1 MKRYMV
7 YLFNDKFKPEDARD
21 ILKKARNLAIDSN
34 VILRDVRVATDF
46 LEIDVSIPDDAVLP
60 EILSLL
66 GQIGR
71 VIEYQ
76 QIEEKYMEKK
86 DSIDYARILFNS
98 QKYWRAHEVLEAIW
112 KRSEDAEK
120 QILNAIIL
128 ISAAFVHYQKN
139 ENNVCI
145 SILERALQKLD
156 KIDGI
161 YYEIDLD
168 RIKAHISKNI
178 RTGIVERT
186 TI

>member
-7 YLFNDKFKPEDARD
+7 YLFNDRFKPEDARD
-21 ILKKARNLAIDSN
+21 ILKKARNLAVDSTA
-34 VILRDVRVATDF
+34 ILRDVRVATDF
-46 LEIDVSIPDDAVLP
+46 LEVDVSIPDDAVLSQV
-60 EILSLL
+60 LSLL

-76 QIEEKYMEKK
+76 EIEDKYMEKK
-86 DSIDYARILFNS
+86 DSIEYARILFNS

-112 KRSEDAEK
+112 KRSKDAEK

-139 ENNVCI
+139 ENSVCI
-145 SILERALQKLD
+145 SILERALQMLD
-156 KIDGI
+156 EVDGI
-161 YYEIDLD
+161 YYEINLD
-168 RIKAHISKNI
+168 RIKAQISKNI

>member
-7 YLFNDKFKPEDARD
+7 YLFNDKFKPEDARE
-21 ILKKARNLAIDSN
+21 ILKKARNLAVDSN

-60 EILSLL
+60 EILSSL

-76 QIEEKYMEKK
+76 QIEDKYMEKK

-128 ISAAFVHYQKN
+128 ISAHLCTIKKMKTTYVSQFWRGP
-139 ENNVCI
+139 CRS
-145 SILERALQKLD
+145 SIKLMEFTM
-156 KIDGI
+156 K
-161 YYEIDLD
+161 
-168 RIKAHISKNI
+168 
-178 RTGIVERT
+178 
-186 TI
+186 